1 MPLPRRRRRPS
12 SPGLRRAQP
21 RPPRPPRRQAADRPA
36 RYGRGQFS
44 KSGKGVFQV
53 DALKVAKGHGG
64 LQCAA
69 LHSAAP
75 LCPCPLLAGPRRFA
89 LGLRAVWGPTGH
101 PLEVRLGAVPRSSWG
116 PLANPP
122 GVFSLACSLLSGAS
136 AEQTYGEVNQLGGV
150 FVNGRPLPNAIR
162 LRIVELAQLGIRPC
176 DISRQLRV
184 SHGCVSKILARY
196 NETGSILPGAI
207 GGSKP
212 RVTTPNVVKHIRDY
226 KQGDPGIFAW
236 EIRDRLLADGVCDKY
251 NVPSVSSISRILR
264 NKIGSLAQPGPYEAS
279 KQPPSQPTL
288 PYNHI
293 YQYPYPSPVSP
304 TGAKMGRPPRGPGH
318 GGPRQHPA
326 LMALGT
332 LGQQHP
338 GHPDVY
344 GANSSWPG
352 DGTLLGE
359 QTQEEGALA
368 GSEGTTYS
376 PKMEDWA
383 CVNRTAFPATP
394 AVNGLEKP
402 ALEADIKYTQ
412 SASTLSAVGG
422 FLPACAYP
430 ASNQHGVYSAPGG
443 GYLAPGPPWPPA
455 QGPPLAPPGAGVAVH
470 GGELAAAMTFK
481 HPSRE
486 GEERREGVRVDTGR
500 AQELPVVVVVGGG
513 GGWRGRRGFSLS
525 VENVPVH
532 FLKSQGRDF
541 RWQTPPDVPS
551 RQLVFT
557 GCFPILWKPQGFKSL
572 PVGLWNDSRFG
583 NQIYKILHTHKENIL
598 LIFVKDNLQL
608 CSSYLCLGIG
618 SWRILEVNFVREH

>member
-1 MPLPRRRRRPS
+1 MKFTLGLGSRAWRVSWEGAAAAAAGPGAGGSALGGRSQRVS
-12 SPGLRRAQP
+12 SPRLGRRGS
-21 RPPRPPRRQAADRPA
+21 RLSR
-36 RYGRGQFS
+36 
-44 KSGKGVFQV
+44 
-53 DALKVAKGHGG
+53 AL
-64 LQCAA
+64 
-69 LHSAAP
+69 P
-75 LCPCPLLAGPRRFA
+75 LCLSRGGGGAQALPDCAGPS
-89 LGLRAVWGPTGH
+89 PGH
-101 PLEVRLGAVPRSSWG
+101 PGHPGARQLTGPR
-116 PLANPP
+116 AM
-122 GVFSLACSLLSGAS
+122 
-136 AEQTYGEVNQLGGV
+136 EQTYGEVNQLGGV

-304 TGAKMGRPPRGPGH
+304 TGAKMGS
-318 GGPRQHPA
+318 
-326 LMALGT
+326 
-332 LGQQHP
+332 HP
-338 GHPDVY
+338 GVPGTAGHVSIPR
-344 GANSSWPG
+344 SWPSAHSVSNI
-352 DGTLLGE
+352 LGIRTFME
-359 QTQEEGALA
+359 QTGALA

-383 CVNRTAFPATP
+383 GVNRTAFPTTP

-481 HPSRE
+481 HPNRE
-486 GEERREGVRVDTGR
+486 GSLPAPAARPRTPSVAYTDCPSRPRPPRGSSPRTRAWRERQADPGAQVCAAAPASCADRTGGHAAEAEEASAGPRGARPASPQ
-500 AQELPVVVVVGGG
+500 AQPCLRPYLPHFLYWPGFL
-513 GGWRGRRGFSLS
+513 GFS
-525 VENVPVH
+525 
-532 FLKSQGRDF
+532 
-541 RWQTPPDVPS
+541 
-551 RQLVFT
+551 
-557 GCFPILWKPQGFKSL
+557 
-572 PVGLWNDSRFG
+572 
-583 NQIYKILHTHKENIL
+583 
-598 LIFVKDNLQL
+598 
-608 CSSYLCLGIG
+608 
-618 SWRILEVNFVREH
+618 

>member
-1 MPLPRRRRRPS
+1 MGPPFPKEFGAVWIALSCQRSARAEQPYKKIQGRKLCFS
-12 SPGLRRAQP
+12 HLGESTVDDYTFLGSVLSGVGVDLQVYLRVALGCIVHW
-21 RPPRPPRRQAADRPA
+21 PA
-36 RYGRGQFS
+36 RTLMTTGRCF
-44 KSGKGVFQV
+44 
-53 DALKVAKGHGG
+53 L
-64 LQCAA
+64 
-69 LHSAAP
+69 
-75 LCPCPLLAGPRRFA
+75 PCLLTPIR
-89 LGLRAVWGPTGH
+89 P
-101 PLEVRLGAVPRSSWG
+101 
-116 PLANPP
+116 
-122 GVFSLACSLLSGAS
+122 GAS

-279 KQPPSQPTL
+279 KQTPPQPAL

-304 TGAKMGRPPRGPGH
+304 TGTKMGS
-318 GGPRQHPA
+318 
-326 LMALGT
+326 
-332 LGQQHP
+332 HP
-338 GHPDVY
+338 GVPGSAGHVSIPR
-344 GANSSWPG
+344 SWPSAHSVSNI
-352 DGTLLGE
+352 LGIRTFME
-359 QTQEEGALA
+359 QTGALSAGEGAA
-368 GSEGTTYS
+368 YS
-376 PKMEDWA
+376 PTGGGGA
-383 CVNRTAFPATP
+383 ASPASP

-412 SASTLSAVGG
+412 TASSLSAVGG

-430 ASNQHGVYSAPGG
+430 ASNQHSVYSAPAA
-443 GYLAPGPPWPPA
+443 GYLSPGPPWPPA
-455 QGPPLAPPGAGVAVH
+455 QGPPLAPHGAGVAVH

-486 GEERREGVRVDTGR
+486 GADRKPPSPGSKATDALGSLHG
-500 AQELPVVVVVGGG
+500 LPIPA
-513 GGWRGRRGFSLS
+513 STS
-525 VENVPVH
+525 
-532 FLKSQGRDF
+532 
-541 RWQTPPDVPS
+541 
-551 RQLVFT
+551 
-557 GCFPILWKPQGFKSL
+557 
-572 PVGLWNDSRFG
+572 
-583 NQIYKILHTHKENIL
+583 
-598 LIFVKDNLQL
+598 
-608 CSSYLCLGIG
+608 
-618 SWRILEVNFVREH
+618 

>member
-1 MPLPRRRRRPS
+1 M
-12 SPGLRRAQP
+12 
-21 RPPRPPRRQAADRPA
+21 
-36 RYGRGQFS
+36 
-44 KSGKGVFQV
+44 
-53 DALKVAKGHGG
+53 
-64 LQCAA
+64 
-69 LHSAAP
+69 
-75 LCPCPLLAGPRRFA
+75 
-89 LGLRAVWGPTGH
+89 
-101 PLEVRLGAVPRSSWG
+101 
-116 PLANPP
+116 
-122 GVFSLACSLLSGAS
+122 
-136 AEQTYGEVNQLGGV
+136 EQTYGEVNQLGGV

-304 TGAKMGRPPRGPGH
+304 TGAKMGS
-318 GGPRQHPA
+318 
-326 LMALGT
+326 
-332 LGQQHP
+332 HP
-338 GHPDVY
+338 GVPGTAGHVSIPR
-344 GANSSWPG
+344 SWPSAHSVSNI
-352 DGTLLGE
+352 LGIRTFME
-359 QTQEEGALA
+359 QTGALA

-383 CVNRTAFPATP
+383 GVNRTAFPATP

-481 HPSRE
+481 HPNRE
-486 GEERREGVRVDTGR
+486 VADRKPPSPGSKAPDALSSLHG
-500 AQELPVVVVVGGG
+500 LPIPA
-513 GGWRGRRGFSLS
+513 STS
-525 VENVPVH
+525 
-532 FLKSQGRDF
+532 
-541 RWQTPPDVPS
+541 
-551 RQLVFT
+551 
-557 GCFPILWKPQGFKSL
+557 
-572 PVGLWNDSRFG
+572 
-583 NQIYKILHTHKENIL
+583 
-598 LIFVKDNLQL
+598 
-608 CSSYLCLGIG
+608 
-618 SWRILEVNFVREH
+618 